1 MDDVPV
7 YPSFQPE
14 SAGGPSLDAG
24 AIHVWAVPLQGDPA
38 PYAALL
44 TDAERDKA
52 ERFRF
57 LDHRRRYAIGHGAL
71 RAILGGYAGLDPS
84 SLAFSS
90 GPRGKPSLQQPA
102 GLHFNLS
109 HSAQLAMIAVARVEL
124 GVDCEKIRHLESLRD
139 IARRHFSPAEFAAL
153 EALPE
158 GEQLRGFYRCWT
170 RKEAYIK
177 AVGAGLSMPL
187 DVFDVTLGEKAE
199 FTAIRD
205 GREDVAAWCLHDVA
219 PGPEFAAA
227 VAVRARDLRVAAFL
241 MQPMA

>member
-14 SAGGPSLDAG
+14 SAGGPALEGA
-24 AIHVWAVPLQGDPA
+24 AIHVWAVPLAGEPGRC
-38 PYAALL
+38 AALL
-44 TDAERDKA
+44 SAVEREKA

-71 RAILGGYAGLDPS
+71 RAILGGYAGMDPAG
-84 SLAFSS
+84 LTFAV
-90 GPRGKPSLQQPA
+90 GPRGKPSLVEPK

-109 HSAQLAMIAVARVEL
+109 HSAQLALIAVARHEV
-124 GVDCEKIRHLESLRD
+124 GVDCEKMRHLESRTE
-139 IARRHFSPAEFAAL
+139 IARRHFSPVEFAAL

-158 GEQLRGFYRCWT
+158 SEQLRGFYRCWT

-187 DVFDVTLGEKAE
+187 DVFDVSLAEKPE
-199 FTAIRD
+199 FLAIRD
-205 GREDVAAWCLHDVA
+205 GKEDAAAWSLHDVA

-227 VAVRARDLRVAAFL
+227 VAIRARGLRLQTFL
-241 MQPMA
+241 LQGL